1 MEVTPNQRLVKLRR
15 LLMLFLLVNA
25 IGLGV
30 GVAIWVYALEIE
42 AVNGLRLQLAS
53 RLPRL
58 LVLPLMGALGGGLA
72 GALISGVE
80 PGAKGSGIIQV
91 MVWLRGL
98 PVPMGWKVALVKLLA
113 SGVAIGGGLPVGPE
127 GPSIQIGASM
137 AKESAG
143 VVGAKGSTRR
153 SAVAIGSGA
162 GLAAIFHSPLGGLA
176 YTLEELLKKADIR
189 VNAIATF
196 ATFATVAWTRLLSA
210 APTSPAWV
218 RNLTPVVVDPSRI
231 DTFRLVDIPFLL
243 LLGVLAGLLA
253 MQYQRWVLRLLLL
266 FRRWRLPPWQLLP
279 LVGLVIGAGAA
290 ALPSSFDSPDKL
302 GFDALLGLT
311 TPVLA
316 LLALVVQAIGT
327 AVAVAAEAPGGI
339 LAPALVVGASL
350 GTLLREFSLVVVH
363 YAPASLLFAGGAA
376 FLGALTRTP
385 LTAILLSFE
394 LSKDYALLLPIGF
407 AVLAAIAVADL
418 FERDTLF
425 DLMREETEEELRRA
439 G

>member
-1 MEVTPNQRLVKLRR
+1 MGVSPNQRLVRLRR

-53 RLPRL
+53 HLPRL

-162 GLAAIFHSPLGGLA
+162 GLAAIFHSPLGGLV

-189 VNAIATF
+189 VNAIAAF
-196 ATFATVAWTRLLSA
+196 ATFATVAWTRLLSS
-210 APTSPAWV
+210 APTSPAWM
-218 RNLTPVVVDPSRI
+218 RNLAPIVVDPSRI

-266 FRRWRLPPWQLLP
+266 FRRWRLPPGSCCPWW
-279 LVGLVIGAGAA
+279 GW
-290 ALPSSFDSPDKL
+290 
-302 GFDALLGLT
+302 
-311 TPVLA
+311 
-316 LLALVVQAIGT
+316 
-327 AVAVAAEAPGGI
+327 
-339 LAPALVVGASL
+339 
-350 GTLLREFSLVVVH
+350 
-363 YAPASLLFAGGAA
+363 
-376 FLGALTRTP
+376 
-385 LTAILLSFE
+385 
-394 LSKDYALLLPIGF
+394 
-407 AVLAAIAVADL
+407 
-418 FERDTLF
+418 
-425 DLMREETEEELRRA
+425 
-439 G
+439 

>member
-143 VVGAKGSTRR
+143 GGGGQGGTPR
-153 SAVAIGSGA
+153 SA
-162 GLAAIFHSPLGGLA
+162 
-176 YTLEELLKKADIR
+176 
-189 VNAIATF
+189 
-196 ATFATVAWTRLLSA
+196 
-210 APTSPAWV
+210 
-218 RNLTPVVVDPSRI
+218 
-231 DTFRLVDIPFLL
+231 
-243 LLGVLAGLLA
+243 
-253 MQYQRWVLRLLLL
+253 
-266 FRRWRLPPWQLLP
+266 
-279 LVGLVIGAGAA
+279 
-290 ALPSSFDSPDKL
+290 
-302 GFDALLGLT
+302 
-311 TPVLA
+311 
-316 LLALVVQAIGT
+316 
-327 AVAVAAEAPGGI
+327 
-339 LAPALVVGASL
+339 
-350 GTLLREFSLVVVH
+350 
-363 YAPASLLFAGGAA
+363 
-376 FLGALTRTP
+376 
-385 LTAILLSFE
+385 
-394 LSKDYALLLPIGF
+394 
-407 AVLAAIAVADL
+407 
-418 FERDTLF
+418 
-425 DLMREETEEELRRA
+425 
-439 G
+439 